1 MRVDFMDIKK
11 SEDNDPLFSDAD
23 DLAEHF
29 FHVLFVW
36 ALIGASCF
44 WIITTYR

>member
-1 MRVDFMDIKK
+1 MDIKK

-29 FHVLFVW
+29 FHVLLVCV
-36 ALIGASCF
+36 LISASCF
-44 WIITTYR
+44 WIISTYR